1 MKTISI
7 QELKKEM
14 AGLPAATLLE
24 LCLRLAK
31 FKKDNK
37 ELLAYL
43 LFDAND
49 LPGYLTLVKEEM
61 DELFSGLNVSNLY
74 LMKKSLR
81 KILRLLVKYS
91 RYTGSKQ
98 AEIELRIYFC
108 RSLRKSG
115 LPWERSQAI
124 SKLYSQQ
131 LVNIYNLMESLHED
145 LRYDYAKD
153 VVELE
158 AK

>member
-1 MKTISI
+1 MPT
-7 QELKKEM
+7 
-14 AGLPAATLLE
+14 TVLLE

-49 LPGYLTLVKEEM
+49 LPAYINLIREEI
-61 DELFSGLNVSNLY
+61 DEHFVAMNVSNLY

-81 KILRLLVKYS
+81 KILRLVTKYS

-108 RSLRKSG
+108 QSLRKSG
-115 LPWERSQAI
+115 LPWERSAAI

-131 LVNIYNLMESLHED
+131 LVSIYALMESLHDD
-145 LRYDYAKD
+145 LRYDYAKE
-153 VVELE
+153 VEALE
-158 AK
+158 KRGYGV